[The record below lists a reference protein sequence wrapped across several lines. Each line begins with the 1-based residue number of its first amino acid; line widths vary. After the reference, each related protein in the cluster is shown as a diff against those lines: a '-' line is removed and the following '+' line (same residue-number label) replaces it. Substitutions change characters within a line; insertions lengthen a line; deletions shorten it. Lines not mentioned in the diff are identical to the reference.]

1 MLTPLD
7 YVVLIGYIIAVIWF
21 GLRISGSQK
30 STTDYFLGGRN
41 LPWWAVCFSI
51 VATET
56 STLTVIGIPAVAYG
70 GTFTFLQLTLGYL
83 VGRAVVAIYFL
94 PKYLTGEIE
103 TAYAFLGSRFGPR
116 MRTLS
121 SVTFMGT
128 RLLADGVRLFATAI
142 PIKVIAD
149 AAGVSVGYP
158 VIILFVGLLTV
169 VYTYF
174 GGLKAVVWMDVAQMI
189 LYLAAATGTILVLN
203 AALEDGAW
211 DALSAA
217 GKLQVFQFGGFREI
231 LTQPYAFWTAV
242 IGGAVFSMASHGTDH
257 LIVQRLLACRTLTD
271 SRKALVGSGFIVMI
285 QFAVFLMVGALLW
298 AYYGGASVSEL
309 GLTRGDEV
317 FPMFIIQGLPPGI
330 SGLVLAGILAAAMST
345 LSSSLNALAS
355 ATMLDV
361 LGNLKGRRKTEG
373 SSEGSGSTEA
383 MLRTSRWLTLSWGG
397 VFVLFAMLFED
408 RTNPVVELGLS
419 IASFTYGALL
429 GVFLLGM
436 LNDRVGE
443 RGAMISFVITIAL
456 MILLI
461 FGVWI
466 DAQGA
471 WHFVIAP
478 GQERIQAL
486 GLSPLAWPWYTLIG
500 SLMTLF
506 LGSLLGLKHR

>member
-1 MLTPLD
+1 
-7 YVVLIGYIIAVIWF
+7 
-21 GLRISGSQK
+21 
-30 STTDYFLGGRN
+30 
-41 LPWWAVCFSI
+41 
-51 VATET
+51 
-56 STLTVIGIPAVAYG
+56 
-70 GTFTFLQLTLGYL
+70 
-83 VGRAVVAIYFL
+83 
-94 PKYLTGEIE
+94 
-103 TAYAFLGSRFGPR
+103 
-116 MRTLS
+116 
-121 SVTFMGT
+121 
-128 RLLADGVRLFATAI
+128 
-142 PIKVIAD
+142 
-149 AAGVSVGYP
+149 
-158 VIILFVGLLTV
+158 
-169 VYTYF
+169 
-174 GGLKAVVWMDVAQMI
+174 MDVAQMM
-189 LYLAAATGTILVLN
+189 LYLAAAAGTIVVLS
-203 AALEDGAW
+203 ASLEEGAW
-211 DALSAA
+211 GSLSAA
-217 GKLQVFQFGGFREI
+217 GKLKVFEFGGVREM

-257 LIVQRLLACRTLTD
+257 LIVQRLLACRTLSD
-271 SRKALVGSGFIVMI
+271 SRKALIGSGFIVMI

-298 AYYGGASVSEL
+298 AYYGGVSVTDL

-361 LGNLKGRRKTEG
+361 LGNLKGRKKTG
-373 SSEGSGSTEA
+373 VSSEGTDSTA
-383 MLRTSRWLTLSWGG
+383 ALLRTSRWLTLLWGG
-397 VFVLFAMLFED
+397 VFVLFAMLFQD

-429 GVFLLGM
+429 GAFLLGM

-443 RGAMISFVITIAL
+443 RGAMIAFVVTIAL

-471 WHFVIAP
+471 WHLVIAP
-478 GQERIQAL
+478 GQDRIQAQ

-500 SLMTLF
+500 SLITLF